1 MNVVTIFGR
10 KFWGTTVH
18 SHFKNSD
25 VLESGMI
32 YGVKEVTLLSGGG
45 KNICVTE

>member
-1 MNVVTIFGR
+1 MTI
-10 KFWGTTVH
+10 H

-45 KNICVTE
+45 KNSCVTE